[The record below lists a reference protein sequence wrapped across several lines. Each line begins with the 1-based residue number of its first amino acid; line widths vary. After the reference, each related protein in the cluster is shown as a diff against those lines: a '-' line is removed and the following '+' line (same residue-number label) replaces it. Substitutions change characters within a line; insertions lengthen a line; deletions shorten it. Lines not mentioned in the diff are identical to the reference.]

1 LKSKEAFFV
10 YHMLNS
16 DELIRYQKQLKLPDW
31 GLEKQLL
38 LQKSNILVVGA
49 GGLAS
54 SALMYL
60 AAAGIGHIH
69 IIDGDLV
76 ELSNLA
82 RQVLFSQ
89 KDIGKYKVDVAVQ
102 RLSEQNPSISV
113 SGQNEFL
120 NPENAFSL
128 ISGFDLVVD
137 CTDSFEARYLINDA
151 CVSLNKPFVY
161 AAIHSWEGLMSVCN
175 AKQLNGELGPT
186 YRCLFPEEPGKM
198 EIPTCE
204 EVGVMGFLPGILGLF
219 QAKEVIFYLAGMESK
234 CNGSLMRWDSRDMT
248 FHFFKVQRTKQAESS
263 IFPKKFQAD
272 EVREISVTELNE
284 QLAHQIITSVL
295 DVREDYELDLAK
307 LDGVLHIPMALI
319 PQNIHLIPKT
329 LTIAVMCHHGMRSAS
344 VIRYLQQEHQF
355 ENLYNVTGGIEAW
368 AREVDGSV
376 GRY

>member
-1 LKSKEAFFV
+1 
-10 YHMLNS
+10 MLNS
-16 DELIRYQKQLKLPDW
+16 EENIRYQKQLKLPEW

-38 LQKSNILVVGA
+38 LQQSKILVVGA

-60 AAAGIGHIH
+60 AAAGIGNIH
-69 IIDGDLV
+69 MLDGDQV

-82 RQVLFSQ
+82 RQVLFTQ
-89 KDIGKYKVDVAVQ
+89 NDLGKYKVDVAVQ
-102 RLSEQNPSISV
+102 RLSLQNPSISV

-120 NPENAFSL
+120 NAENALTL
-128 ISGFDLVVD
+128 IAQFDLVLD

-151 CVSLNKPFVY
+151 CVSLQKPFVY
-161 AAIHSWEGLMSVCN
+161 AAIHSWEGLLSVCN
-175 AKQLNGELGPT
+175 AKQSNGELGPT

-198 EIPTCE
+198 EIPTCD

-248 FHFFKVQRTKQAESS
+248 FHFFMVKRTKLAESS

-272 EVREISVTELNE
+272 QVRELSVNDLNE
-284 QLAHQIITSVL
+284 QLSNQIITSVL

-307 LDGVLHIPMALI
+307 LEGAIHIPMGMI
-319 PQNIHLIPKT
+319 PQNIHLIPRD
-329 LTIAVMCHHGMRSAS
+329 LSIAVMCHHGMRSAS

-355 ENLYNVTGGIEAW
+355 KNLYNVTGGIEAW

>member
-1 LKSKEAFFV
+1 
-10 YHMLNS
+10 MLNS
-16 DELIRYQKQLKLPDW
+16 EENIRYQKQLKLPDW

-120 NPENAFSL
+120 NPENALSL

-161 AAIHSWEGLMSVCN
+161 AAIHSWEGLLSVCN

-198 EIPTCE
+198 EIPTCD

-284 QLAHQIITSVL
+284 QLANQIITSVL

-307 LDGVLHIPMALI
+307 LDGVLHIPMAFI
-319 PQNIHLIPKT
+319 PQNIHLIPKN
-329 LTIAVMCHHGMRSAS
+329 LSIAVMCHHGMRSAS